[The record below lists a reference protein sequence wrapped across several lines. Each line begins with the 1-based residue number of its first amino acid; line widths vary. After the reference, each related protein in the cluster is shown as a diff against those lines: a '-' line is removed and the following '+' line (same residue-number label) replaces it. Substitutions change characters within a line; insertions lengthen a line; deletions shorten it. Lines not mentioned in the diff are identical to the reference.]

1 LRNAPKQLARGAAKV
16 DLVNLHSLLSGVDWI
31 RLGPIFAVAVA
42 PIVLRWPVESSLGL
56 YAFLVPFDDIALLP
70 SGREDAPTLTKFL
83 GAVAALILVGV
94 GLVERRL
101 TPPPRAALWLI
112 LFVGWAG
119 ITCLWS
125 LDTQTAYSRLGTA
138 AGLLFVYLSAV
149 CLRVTE
155 KELRTVV
162 WLAILGACAAAGY
175 SLLDFFRGTMSA
187 GRASLILGGEEA
199 DADMFSA
206 SLLTPVS
213 LALGLL
219 LADRGWLKRWLL
231 MGAMALMA
239 FGIFTTMSR
248 GAFVA
253 LIAMFLVYL
262 YHYRMSWRVW
272 VPVGAMAA
280 ILSMVP
286 ASFFSRLGQSVST
299 GGGGRLDV
307 WTVGLHALKRYA
319 FAGAGLNCFPY
330 AWEQYW
336 FYAPNY
342 IGHLRASHNIYLGR
356 AVELGIFGLILMI
369 TAFVCHIR
377 AARRS
382 SLTAGS
388 ESPPPALP
396 SYEAACWAVL
406 VAGFFL
412 DIMWRKAF
420 WLTWMLL
427 AMAVR
432 LREDRRAAMRL

>member
-1 LRNAPKQLARGAAKV
+1 
-16 DLVNLHSLLSGVDWI
+16 VDWI

-56 YAFLVPFDDIALLP
+56 YAFLVPFDDILQLA
-70 SGREDAPTLTKFL
+70 SGREAALTLTKVV
-83 GAVAALILVGV
+83 GGVAALILVGV

-101 TPPPRAALWLI
+101 TPPPRAALWLT
-112 LFVGWAG
+112 LFIVWAG

-125 LDTQTAYSRLGTA
+125 LDTQDAYSRLATA
-138 AGLLFVYLSAV
+138 AGLLVLYLSAV

-155 KELRTVV
+155 KEFRTVI

-187 GRASLILGGEEA
+187 GRGSLILGGEEA
-199 DADMFSA
+199 DSDVVAA
-206 SLLTPVS
+206 ALLTPLS

-231 MGAMALMA
+231 TGAVALIA

-253 LIAMFLVYL
+253 LVAMLLVYL
-262 YHYRMSWRVW
+262 YRYRMSWRVW
-272 VPVGAMAA
+272 VPVGVMAVM
-280 ILSMVP
+280 LSMVP
-286 ASFFSRLGQSVST
+286 ASFFTRLGQSVSSR
-299 GGGGRLDV
+299 GSNRLDI
-307 WTVGLHALKRYA
+307 WTVGLHAFKRYA
-319 FAGAGLNCFPY
+319 FTGAGLDGFPFAY
-330 AWEQYW
+330 EQYVA
-336 FYAPNY
+336 YAPHFLEA
-342 IGHLRASHNIYLGR
+342 GHLRASHNIYLR
-356 AVELGIFGLILMI
+356 VAVELGILGLILMI
-369 TAFVCHIR
+369 TAFAYHIR
-377 AARRS
+377 ATRRS

-412 DIMWRKAF
+412 DIEWRKAF
-420 WLTWMLL
+420 WLAWMLL
-427 AMAVR
+427 AMAAR